1 MAAPPSPPTLQP
13 AVAPRTNVETQTVA
27 IAEAVDLEALDGD
40 GAGALDFTVRALPGQ
55 SSALSAQGAKQPF
68 SAFAGRAGR
77 RGNGRGRVI
86 ASSGVLHIGRR
97 QRQAVAKDQ
106 QPFTDEM
113 LRQYRQALDD
123 DPYFRG
129 RAGTDMLDDEYPRA
143 ADGLHDGAGGPR
155 ESPCTS
161 PAARHAAMHPEAAP
175 RLAYCAGGAGAGAMQ
190 TTI

>member
-1 MAAPPSPPTLQP
+1 MGNSLATHS
-13 AVAPRTNVETQTVA
+13 VA
-27 IAEAVDLEALDGD
+27 
-40 GAGALDFTVRALPGQ
+40 
-55 SSALSAQGAKQPF
+55 
-68 SAFAGRAGR
+68 
-77 RGNGRGRVI
+77 
-86 ASSGVLHIGRR
+86 LHNIGRR

-143 ADGLHDGAGGPR
+143 ADGLHDGAGVPR